1 MPTGRQEIAALFFCC
16 HAIRRGRIKMLSEY
30 LLIGQVLRPQG
41 IKGLVKVRPDTDDPE
56 RFLDLKSL
64 YIKVGEAYQEISV
77 EDISVR
83 EDGVYLRL
91 NGVSDR
97 TAAERQRGLMLYV
110 DRAHAVQLGENETF
124 ICDLIGCR
132 VMDLQGNELGTLTD
146 VLQPGGNDVYVIKTP
161 KGEMLLPAL
170 RHVIPT
176 VDVEQGIVTV
186 DEKRLPEVAVCSWE
200 ES

>member
-77 EDISVR
+77 EDGKRLGRILGAKEEITGIFASADLLAAGIMAGLSECGVSVPGGKSIVGFDDNYLSQLTVPPLTTVHQDADEKGRVAVETLVGMITGRGPVSKKIRLETSLVIRDSVR
-83 EDGVYLRL
+83 RI
-91 NGVSDR
+91 R
-97 TAAERQRGLMLYV
+97 
-110 DRAHAVQLGENETF
+110 
-124 ICDLIGCR
+124 
-132 VMDLQGNELGTLTD
+132 
-146 VLQPGGNDVYVIKTP
+146 
-161 KGEMLLPAL
+161 
-170 RHVIPT
+170 
-176 VDVEQGIVTV
+176 
-186 DEKRLPEVAVCSWE
+186 
-200 ES
+200 

>member
-1 MPTGRQEIAALFFCC
+1 
-16 HAIRRGRIKMLSEY
+16 MLSEY

-56 RFLDLKSL
+56 RFLDLETVFVKQ
-64 YIKVGEAYQEISV
+64 GEAYTEMPV
-77 EDISVR
+77 DEISVR

-97 TAAERQRGLMLYV
+97 DAAEKQRNLMLYV
-110 DRAHAVQLGENETF
+110 DRAHAVELGEDETF
-124 ICDLIGCR
+124 ICDLIGCK
-132 VMDLQGNELGTLTD
+132 VIDLQGNELGTVKD

-170 RHVIPT
+170 KHVIPT
-176 VDVEQGIVTV
+176 VDVKNGTMTV
-186 DEKRLPEVAVCSWE
+186 DEKRLPEVAVCDWE
-200 ES
+200 D

>member
-1 MPTGRQEIAALFFCC
+1 
-16 HAIRRGRIKMLSEY
+16 MLSEY

-91 NGVSDR
+91 NGVADR

-176 VDVEQGIVTV
+176 VDVKQGIVTV